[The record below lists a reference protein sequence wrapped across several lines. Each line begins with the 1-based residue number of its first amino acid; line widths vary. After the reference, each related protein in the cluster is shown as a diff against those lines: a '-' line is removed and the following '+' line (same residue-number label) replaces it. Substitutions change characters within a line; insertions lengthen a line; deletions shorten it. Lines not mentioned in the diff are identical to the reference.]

1 MHTSLLDDD
10 LRMFQ
15 STFRKWL
22 ETEVIPHHAQWEN
35 DGICPRQIY
44 KKAGDNGFLLIT
56 QPDKYGGLG
65 LDFRFSA
72 VLIEELAYAGA
83 TGLPLWLHSDIIA
96 PYLEHFGSEEQ
107 KNKWLPKMA
116 KGDVISAVA
125 MTEPGAGSDLQG
137 LQTTAVLKGDKWVI
151 NGSKTFISN
160 AMNSDLV
167 VVVAKTENTPSKKYA
182 PLSLFLVER
191 DAPGF
196 ERGRVLEKMGLKA
209 QDTGELFFN
218 NCAIPKENLLGT
230 LNEGFIYMTKS
241 LARERLCMAIHCVA
255 SARKALDLTA
265 EYVKTRKAFGK
276 SVSEFQNT
284 RFKLSEA
291 AIEIETCQAFV
302 DRCIIELNSGKDIT
316 VEASMAKAKASEVLE
331 FVADECLQLFGGYGY
346 MLEYPISKIYADAR
360 VQRIFGGTTEIMKEI
375 VARDILK

>member
-1 MHTSLLDDD
+1 MHASLLNDD
-10 LRMFQ
+10 LKMFQ

-22 ETEVIPHHAQWEN
+22 ETEVVPHHEKWEKA
-35 DGICPRQIY
+35 GICPREVY
-44 KKAGDNGFLLIT
+44 KKAGTNGFLLIT
-56 QPDKYGGLG
+56 QSDQYGGLG

-72 VLIEELAYAGA
+72 VLIEELAYKMA

-96 PYLEHFGSEEQ
+96 PYIESFGSEEQ
-107 KNKWLPKMA
+107 KKKWLPKMA
-116 KGDVISAVA
+116 SGEIISAIA

-137 LQTTAVLKGDKWVI
+137 LQTTATPKGNQWVL

-167 VVVAKTENTPSKKYA
+167 LVVAKTETQTPKKYA

-191 DAPGF
+191 DTPGF
-196 ERGRVLEKMGLKA
+196 ERGRLLEKLGLKA

-218 NCAIPKENLLGT
+218 NCAIPKENLLGEI
-230 LNEGFIYMTKS
+230 NEAFIYMTKS
-241 LARERLCMAIHCVA
+241 LAKERLCMAIHCLS
-255 SARKALDLTA
+255 SARKALDLTL

-284 RFKLSEA
+284 RFKLSEM
-291 AIEIETCQAFV
+291 AIEIENCQAFL
-302 DRCIIELNSGKDIT
+302 DRCVTDLIEEKDIT

-331 FVADECLQLFGGYGY
+331 FVSDECLQFFGGYGY

-375 VARDILK
+375 IARDILK